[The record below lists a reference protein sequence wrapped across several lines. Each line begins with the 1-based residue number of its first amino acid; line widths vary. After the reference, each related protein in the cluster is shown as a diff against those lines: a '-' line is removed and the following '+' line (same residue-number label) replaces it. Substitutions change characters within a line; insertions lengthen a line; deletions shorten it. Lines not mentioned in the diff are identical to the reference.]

1 MDASKAK
8 KLTSGSGIR
17 VGNAGVS
24 WSPDGSTIV
33 YTSRAD
39 GAATIWSMDVDG
51 GRQRQLTNSTR
62 DEGSPCVT
70 PDGRSILFCS
80 ARSGTSNV
88 WKMDLDGSNPVRLTT
103 TEDYAVRCTP
113 DGKWAV
119 YGGYGAGY
127 SSAWKKRIDGGD
139 PIQLTATPVYS
150 PSPSPDGKFVACLTI
165 IEPGVPQQLLILPID
180 GGAPV
185 KSFKTPQNIGLEL
198 RWSPDGR
205 EIYYNDT
212 RADVSNLW
220 AQPLDGTPARQ
231 VTHFTADRIYT
242 FALSRDGRGIICSRG
257 SSSSDVV
264 LITGFR

>member
-1 MDASKAK
+1 MSSGYLLD
-8 KLTSGSGIR
+8 TSAFIWWLSDHR
-17 VGNAGVS
+17 
-24 WSPDGSTIV
+24 
-33 YTSRAD
+33 RL
-39 GAATIWSMDVDG
+39 GA
-51 GRQRQLTNSTR
+51 
-62 DEGSPCVT
+62 E
-70 PDGRSILFCS
+70 
-80 ARSGTSNV
+80 ARRLI
-88 WKMDLDGSNPVRLTT
+88 LDGSNPVRLTT

-150 PSPSPDGKFVACLTI
+150 PSPSPDGKLIACLTI
-165 IEPGVPQQLLILPID
+165 IEPGVPQKLLLLPID
-180 GGAPV
+180 GGSPV
-185 KSFKTPQNIGLEL
+185 KSFKTPQNIGVEL

-231 VTHFTADRIYT
+231 VTRSFR
-242 FALSRDGRGIICSRG
+242 FALWLSLWSDTFGTTRTFCGRDI
-257 SSSSDVV
+257 
-264 LITGFR
+264 